1 MILSKKSSLFIDG
14 YHTEIKDN
22 LKLKKACLYTVL
34 GIDLE
39 GRKEVYGYYT
49 FLEEKI
55 ATDWL

>member
-49 FLEEKI
+49 FFGGENR
-55 ATDWL
+55 TDWF